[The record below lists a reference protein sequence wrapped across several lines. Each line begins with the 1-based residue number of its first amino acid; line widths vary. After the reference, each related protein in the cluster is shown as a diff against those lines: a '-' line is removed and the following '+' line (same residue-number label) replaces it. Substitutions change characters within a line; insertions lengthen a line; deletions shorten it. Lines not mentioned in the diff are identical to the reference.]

1 LLCRRLCSCRFF
13 LVAVLVVAGLAQ
25 RAFASAGSG
34 SGSGS
39 GSGKVVTSL
48 PGYDGRLPFY
58 LETG

>member
-34 SGSGS
+34 SG
-39 GSGKVVTSL
+39 KVVTSL

>member
-34 SGSGS
+34 SGSG
-39 GSGKVVTSL
+39 KVVTSL

>member
-39 GSGKVVTSL
+39 GKVVTSL